1 MSLSRLLKEYAA
13 GQDVE
18 LRVPLSDNET
28 EVWTF
33 TTFAS
38 SGAWEKWESD
48 LIKTYAETYAPVPED
63 DEHKKAKRAAEL
75 AVGMVFPNDWDSFRQ
90 AFLAA
95 KLIKSVTVETIEEEG
110 GKGVNELP
118 PYKLGEW
125 IQLANDT
132 MLLKEVFDLIN
143 KGMNT
148 IAQKSLQRIYDASK
162 KNSTPTTE

>member
-13 GQDVE
+13 GQDIT
-18 LRVPLSDNET
+18 LSVPLSETET

-38 SGAWEKWESD
+38 SGAWEKWEKE
-48 LIKTYAETYAPVPED
+48 LIESYAGTYGPPPED
-63 DEHKKAKRAAEL
+63 DEHKKAHRGVEKAA
-75 AVGMVFPNDWDSFRQ
+75 GMVFPNDSDSFRQ

-95 KLIKSVTVETIEEEG
+95 KLIKSVVIETIEEDGTKSVKEM
-110 GKGVNELP
+110 P
-118 PYKLGEW
+118 AYKLGEW

-143 KGMNT
+143 RSTNT

-162 KNSTPTTE
+162 KNSTPITE